1 MAQVITNLED
11 ASLIDLLKNGAVGVV
26 PSDTVYGLM
35 ASAHDEVAVARLY
48 ALKLRD
54 QNPGTIIAANIT
66 QLEALG
72 LKARYLHA
80 VEQYWPNPLS
90 VIIPCGEEL
99 AYLHLGKSSLAVRI
113 PADETLRALLTQ
125 TGPLLTSSANHPG
138 EPVAEDLAEAEAYFG
153 ENVDFYVDAGDLG
166 VRPASTIIRVVDDAI
181 EVLRQG
187 AITID
192 ENGRITN
199 P

>member
-1 MAQVITNLED
+1 MAQVFT
-11 ASLIDLLKNGAVGVV
+11 DLNDPKLVDSLKNGAVGVV

-35 ASAHDEVAVARLY
+35 TNAHDQAAVARLY
-48 ALKLRD
+48 DLKHRD
-54 QNPGTIIAANIT
+54 QNPGTIIAANVA

-72 LKARYLHA
+72 LKARYLRA

-113 PADETLRALLTQ
+113 PADESLRALLAQ

-138 EPVAEDLAEAEAYFG
+138 EPVAENLAESQAYFG
-153 ENVDFYVDAGDLG
+153 EMVDFYVDAGDLG
-166 VRPASTIIRVVDDAI
+166 DRPASTIIRVIDDAI
-181 EVLRQG
+181 EVLRSG

-199 P
+199 L

>member
-1 MAQVITNLED
+1 MAQTFATLDD
-11 ASLIDLLKNGAVGVV
+11 AVLIELLKNGAVGVV

-35 ASAHDEVAVARLY
+35 ASAHDQAAVMRLY
-48 ALKLRD
+48 DLKHRD
-54 QNPGTIIAANIT
+54 QNPGTIIAADIT
-66 QLEALG
+66 QLEELG
-72 LKARYLHA
+72 LKSRYLHA
-80 VEQYWPNPLS
+80 VEHYWPNPLS

-113 PADETLRALLTQ
+113 PADETLRTLLAQ

-138 EPVAEDLAEAEAYFG
+138 EPIAKDIAEARAYFG
-153 ENVDFYVDAGDLG
+153 DQVDFYVDAGDLG
-166 VRPASTIIRVVDDAI
+166 IRPASTIIRIVDDAI

-187 AITID
+187 AVNID

-199 P
+199 S